1 MPAFIVIRRGT
12 QSGQSRRLTIELRQ
26 LFEQNNQ
33 AKVNRTNPNPKL
45 IGAFVTATV
54 VLIVGLVLYFGTAN
68 FLNRSSHFILFFD
81 QSINGLN
88 VGSMVKFRGVPV
100 GQVRRIMIRAEGQD
114 EGSTAIPVI
123 VEINRSRL
131 ERELGVSGDVFDQ
144 GWMQDSV
151 ERGLVAQL
159 NLESFITGQLFVEF
173 SFEPEKV
180 ADTRTHLETA
190 NGLVEIPTLNSSLD
204 QITADV
210 AQIIADF
217 GELDLAELNENVN
230 RLLVNAA
237 DTLEGIDSAGI
248 SRSVTGAAD
257 EITRLVGSDEF
268 EASLVAVRGAFEEVR
283 DTAQSFNLSEGPL
296 AATIDTWTAQITH
309 TLDGLDALATDAS
322 ALLKPGSDARYEFE
336 NMLREV
342 SRTARSIR
350 LLSEYLERN
359 PNALITG
366 RSEEE

>member
-1 MPAFIVIRRGT
+1 M
-12 QSGQSRRLTIELRQ
+12 
-26 LFEQNNQ
+26 
-33 AKVNRTNPNPKL
+33 KRTNPNPKL
-45 IGAFVTATV
+45 IGAFVTATII
-54 VLIVGLVLYFGTAN
+54 LIVAMVLYFGSVN
-68 FLNRSSHFILFFD
+68 FLNRSTHFILFFD

-100 GQVRRIMIRAEGQD
+100 GQVRRIMIRADGQS
-114 EGSTAIPVI
+114 ELSTAIPVI
-123 VEINRSRL
+123 IEINRSRL
-131 ERELGVSGDVFDQ
+131 ENDLGVSSDVFDQ
-144 GWMQDSV
+144 EWMERSL

-159 NLESFITGQLFVEF
+159 NMESFITGQLFVEF

-180 ADTRTHLETA
+180 QDTRVHLETA
-190 NGLVEIPTLNSSLD
+190 NGMTEIPTLNSSLD

-217 GELDLAELNENVN
+217 GALDLEVLNENVN
-230 RLLVNAA
+230 RVLVNAA

-257 EITRLVGSDEF
+257 EVTRLVGSDELKS
-268 EASLVAVRGAFEEVR
+268 SLLAVRGAFEELR
-283 DTAQSFNLSEGPL
+283 DTAESFNLSEGPL
-296 AATIDTWTAQITH
+296 AATIDTWTEQITH
-309 TLDGLDALATDAS
+309 TLDGLDTFTNDAS

-336 NMLREV
+336 NMLREI
-342 SRTARSIR
+342 SRAARSIR

-366 RSEEE
+366 RNEEE